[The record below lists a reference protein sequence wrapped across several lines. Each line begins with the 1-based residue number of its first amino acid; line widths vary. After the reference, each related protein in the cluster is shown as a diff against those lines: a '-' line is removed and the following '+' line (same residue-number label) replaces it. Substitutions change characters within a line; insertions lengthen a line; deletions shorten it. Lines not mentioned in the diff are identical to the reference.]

1 MQWKQPKDQ
10 LDLITFGLLSGIKM
24 TSVFGTLIN
33 SAICWVICKLLN
45 IDYSYMAALGDDLD
59 L

>member
-1 MQWKQPKDQ
+1 
-10 LDLITFGLLSGIKM
+10 M